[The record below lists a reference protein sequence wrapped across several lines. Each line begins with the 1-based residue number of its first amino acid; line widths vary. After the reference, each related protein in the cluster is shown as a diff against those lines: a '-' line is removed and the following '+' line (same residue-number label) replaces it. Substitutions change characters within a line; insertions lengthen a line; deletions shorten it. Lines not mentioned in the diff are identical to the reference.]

1 MARCFL
7 SSWNYWHEHGRK
19 QWWKRKGDKGKAE
32 SSLQLPARGKTTGLR
47 KQGAK
52 KKGINMDLVQ

>member
-1 MARCFL
+1 M
-7 SSWNYWHEHGRK
+7 NMEKK

-47 KQGAK
+47 KQNAK
-52 KKGINMDLVQ
+52 KKGIKMDLVQ